1 MQKRLQ
7 HWKLALVHHPWNWNQ
22 RLVVVLSLVSVCLV
36 VQLMFPGTR
45 PVPSASPRVGII
57 GSSGYI
63 GSALLGHLTREGL
76 EVQGFDR
83 APLELGT
90 PVAAWACRDIPQP
103 VLDTL
108 DVVVYLGG
116 LTGREACN
124 QRTEAEVDQENVQNI
139 VRLAQRMRYHQTLVF
154 ASTSAIAEGTGSH
167 PLSETDPIQVDRLDT
182 YSWSMLRREQALYR
196 LARSRPRSAP
206 RMIGLRFGTVV
217 GTSPSQRLD
226 LVHMALVRSAF
237 LDGLLRVTHPE
248 SYRAFLWMP
257 DLVRAI
263 HRTVLHADRVHS
275 FEVFHLQSFASSI
288 ESVAHAVAHISG
300 VFPRFHSAAVASP
313 GFSLNVTKFRRT
325 FDFGFEGSHQ
335 TVLDDLVRDVPT
347 LAFGRELVQSKP
359 VESIPCV
366 VCGSKN
372 LMTVVDLGS
381 QPLANDFFPKPQA
394 SPRFPLRLVRC
405 RECHHAQLSHLVD
418 RDRLFRDY
426 KYQSGTSTTL
436 VTHFQWLADKVGRD
450 FANRSPGGAVLE
462 LACNDGT
469 QLDQFK
475 ARGWKTFGVDPAANL
490 VALAQAKGHTVFTGF
505 WGVDSFVGLP
515 RPIDAMVAQNVLAH
529 VESPF
534 QFLRACAEA
543 MGPFTRLYLQTS
555 QCEMFDSGQVDTVYH
570 EHVSFFTAHSFQHLA
585 TRAGLVITDFERVPI
600 HGSSCLVTLQLAAAV
615 AEPST
620 ALVQALQTEVDQ
632 GKTGDW
638 FYLKYRAKVL
648 AMRQWL
654 HTQLTTLAAQGYD
667 LVAYGA
673 AAKGMVLLHYL
684 RELPNRSYEFLYVVD
699 DAPLKQGTY
708 CPGTTIPVYPTSV
721 LANHS
726 TSKPLAM
733 VILAWNFLPEIEQKI
748 RWTLTNG
755 TSLLLLV
762 PYPDQHVV
770 QLDLASGQRTRLLSN
785 PYTVPLWPIPKRKR
799 PVVLLTHFY
808 NETLLLPYF
817 IRHHA
822 SMFDHA
828 VLVNQG
834 EPLTDIELPPNW
846 RIVPSKLDRFGA
858 IETDEEMSALEEEF
872 PDAWKLVLTVTE
884 FLVHPDLR
892 SWLDQV
898 DTQVVR
904 FRSITMCGSDTED
917 LGRFEQ
923 LIQQRHQ
930 FVSAVA
936 DDGVNQYSRFAHRIS
951 APGNHYTAGRHGLS
965 FAANWIWAPNG
976 FIAKFQWTPWP
987 QILPRKLQ
995 IKHRIPPA
1003 DVARSFGFQHTMATP
1018 ESLTQTHA
1026 QVAQTCTDDLASVA
1040 PLSNHVYT
1048 MLRLAWYNLTQPMV
1062 RYP

>member
-1 MQKRLQ
+1 MK
-7 HWKLALVHHPWNWNQ
+7 
-22 RLVVVLSLVSVCLV
+22 
-36 VQLMFPGTR
+36 
-45 PVPSASPRVGII
+45 
-57 GSSGYI
+57 
-63 GSALLGHLTREGL
+63 
-76 EVQGFDR
+76 
-83 APLELGT
+83 
-90 PVAAWACRDIPQP
+90 
-103 VLDTL
+103 
-108 DVVVYLGG
+108 
-116 LTGREACN
+116 
-124 QRTEAEVDQENVQNI
+124 
-139 VRLAQRMRYHQTLVF
+139 YHQTLIF

-167 PLSETDPIQVDRLDT
+167 PLKEDDPVQVDRLDS
-182 YSWSMLRREQALYR
+182 YARSMFHREQALYR
-196 LARSRPRSAP
+196 LAQSRSRSAP
-206 RMIGLRFGTVV
+206 RLIGLRFGTVV

-226 LVHMALVRSAF
+226 LVHMALTRSAF
-237 LDGLLRVTHPE
+237 LDGILRVTHPE
-248 SYRAFLWMP
+248 SYRAFLSLP
-257 DLVRAI
+257 DLVRAL
-263 HRTVLHADRVHS
+263 HRIILQADRVAS
-275 FEVFHLQSFASSI
+275 FDVFHLQSFASSI
-288 ESVAHAVAHISG
+288 ASVAHAVAQVSG
-300 VFPRFHSAAVASP
+300 VFPRFQSASQSSP
-313 GFSLNVTKFRRT
+313 GFSLNTTKFTKT
-325 FDFGFEGSHQ
+325 FAFTFEGSHSS
-335 TVLDDLVRDVPT
+335 VLADLVRDVPT
-347 LAFGRELVQSKP
+347 MAFGRELVQPQP

-372 LMTVVDLGS
+372 LLTVVDLGH
-381 QPLANDFFPKPQA
+381 QPLANDFFSSPNLA

-405 RECHHAQLSHLVD
+405 RACHHAQLSHLVD
-418 RDRLFRDY
+418 RGRLFRDY

-436 VTHFQWLADKVGRD
+436 VAHFQWLADKVGRD
-450 FANRSPGGAVLE
+450 FANHSPGGAVLE

-515 RPIDAMVAQNVLAH
+515 YPVDAIVAQNVLAH

-534 QFLRACAEA
+534 QFLRACALA
-543 MGPFTRLYLQTS
+543 MGASTRLYLQTS

-570 EHVSFFTAHSFQHLA
+570 EHVSFFTAHSFQYLA

-600 HGSSCLVTLQLAAAV
+600 HGSSCLVTLQLATTV
-615 AEPST
+615 SEPST

-632 GKTGDW
+632 GKTQDW

-684 RELPNRSYEFLYVVD
+684 RELPNRGYEFLYVVD

-726 TSKPLAM
+726 TTKPLAM
-733 VILAWNFLPEIEQKI
+733 VVLAWNFLPEIEQKI
-748 RWTLTNG
+748 RRTLTQG
-755 TSLLLLV
+755 
-762 PYPDQHVV
+762 
-770 QLDLASGQRTRLLSN
+770 
-785 PYTVPLWPIPKRKR
+785 
-799 PVVLLTHFY
+799 
-808 NETLLLPYF
+808 TLLL
-817 IRHHA
+817 
-822 SMFDHA
+822 
-828 VLVNQG
+828 Q
-834 EPLTDIELPPNW
+834 
-846 RIVPSKLDRFGA
+846 
-858 IETDEEMSALEEEF
+858 EF

-892 SWLDQV
+892 TWLDQV
-898 DTQVVR
+898 DSHQVVR
-904 FRSITMCGSDTED
+904 FRSVIMCGSDTEE

-923 LIQQRHQ
+923 LIHQRHQ
-930 FVSAVA
+930 FVSAVT

-1026 QVAQTCTDDLASVA
+1026 QVALSCTDDLASVA
-1040 PLSNHVYT
+1040 PLSNHVSN
-1048 MLRLAWYNLTQPMV
+1048 MLRSAWYNLTQSVV
-1062 RYP
+1062 RYPS